1 MARPREPRAAAPNLI
16 GDARFVFTG
25 IVQQQGHS
33 SLFFVPPGG
42 ATAVVRVEQVHHSA
56 PALRSQEG
64 QQVTVVFA
72 QDSNPAEGRRV
83 FFTNPI
89 LYGETM
95 AVTEVRSSEPVEDTA
110 EVHERIVQMSGEAE
124 AAQLREHIA
133 SSDAVVVGEVV
144 GTRRATEPDIARMS
158 EHDPDWHLA
167 TIRIVRALKGEHKGE
182 ITVRYPK
189 SRDIAW
195 YRVPKPQEGQEG
207 VFLLHRDGLEIGGA
221 HLAILHPTDL
231 LPAEE
236 ERLRQISEHV
246 EPRNRR

>member
-1 MARPREPRAAAPNLI
+1 MARPREPRGAAPNLI
-16 GDARFVFTG
+16 GEARFVFTG

-33 SLFFVPPGG
+33 SLFFVPPSG
-42 ATAVVRVEQVHHSA
+42 ATAVVRVERIHHSA

-95 AVTEVRSSEPVEDTA
+95 AVKEVRSSELAEDAA
-110 EVHERIVQMSGEAE
+110 ELHERIALMSLEAE

-133 SSDAVVVGEVV
+133 SADAVVVGEVV
-144 GTRRATEPDIARMS
+144 STRRAHEPDIARMS

-167 TIRIVRALKGEHKGE
+167 TIRIARALKGEHKGE
-182 ITVRYPK
+182 LTVRFPN
-189 SRDIAW
+189 SRDVAW

-207 VFLLHRDGLEIGGA
+207 VFLLHRDGLEIGGT

-231 LPAEE
+231 LPVEE
-236 ERLRQISEHV
+236 ERVRHISEHV